1 VAFVTPA
8 LPVEDLLTG
17 QLLESNA
24 LATITDKCILV
35 RDAVR
40 RSYTILAVSQLA
52 SVKRIR
58 TTHPVLLVISSGL
71 FMIAAA
77 ALRSKDGGGAAL
89 PVALLGGAF
98 VAGYFLSKRH
108 SILFVS
114 DDVSIETHAGST
126 SQVTALLAAV
136 QSARA
141 RLRE

>member
-24 LATITDKCILV
+24 LATVTDECVLI
-35 RDAVR
+35 RDAAR
-40 RSYTILAVSQLA
+40 RSYTIIAVSQLV

-71 FMIAAA
+71 LMIAAA
-77 ALRSKDGGGAAL
+77 ALRSREGGGAVL
-89 PVALLGGAF
+89 PVGLLGGAF
-98 VAGYFLSKRH
+98 VAGYFLSQRD
-108 SILFVS
+108 SIVFVTG
-114 DDVSIETHAGST
+114 DGSIETQAGSA
-126 SQVTALLAAV
+126 SQVAALLAAV

-141 RLRE
+141 RLKD